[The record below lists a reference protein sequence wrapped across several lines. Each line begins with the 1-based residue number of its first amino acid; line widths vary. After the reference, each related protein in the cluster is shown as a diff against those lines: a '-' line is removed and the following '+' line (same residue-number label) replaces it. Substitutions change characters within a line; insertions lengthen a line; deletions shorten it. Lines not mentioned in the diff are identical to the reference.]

1 MARDPVCRI
10 EVDEKSAEFST
21 DYRSRT
27 YYFCSAQCKEK
38 FDNTVNK
45 LKQAGGG
52 ICYGVRIEE
61 ERQAMEE

>member
-1 MARDPVCRI
+1 MVKDPVCKM
-10 EVDEKSAEFST
+10 EVDESKAKFNT
-21 DYRSRT
+21 TYRSRT
-27 YYFCSAQCKEK
+27 YYFCSDQCKRK

-45 LKQAGGG
+45 LQQAGGG